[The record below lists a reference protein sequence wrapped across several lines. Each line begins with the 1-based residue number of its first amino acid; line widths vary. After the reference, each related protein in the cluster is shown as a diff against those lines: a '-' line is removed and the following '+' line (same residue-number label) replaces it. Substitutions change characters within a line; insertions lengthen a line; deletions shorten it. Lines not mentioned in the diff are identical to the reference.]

1 MGRILIRFN
10 ENQVSEPIAAQII
23 IEYKVPMA
31 ILSAH
36 INSKGGEI
44 LAEVPDN
51 VEEKIVNAF
60 RKRGVTVQVPRL
72 IEVDSEKCFSC
83 GSCVALCPVE
93 AISMDKDLTVQFD
106 KEKCVGSTCS
116 ICVDACPARAI
127 KSLKPNGNG
136 QTTKNKVKKVDREP
150 VQRKLHR

>member
-10 ENQVSEPIAAQII
+10 ETQVSEPIASQII

-31 ILSAH
+31 ILSAL

-44 LAEVPDN
+44 LVEVPDSMQQTV
-51 VEEKIVNAF
+51 VEAF
-60 RKRGVTVQVPRL
+60 RKRGVTVSVPKL
-72 IEVDSEKCFSC
+72 IEVDNNKCFSC

-93 AISMDKDLTVQFD
+93 AISIASDSSVQFD
-106 KEKCVGSTCS
+106 KEKCLGSTCG

-127 KSLKPNGNG
+127 KSVKANGNG
-136 QTTKNKVKKVDREP
+136 NGNGNRDR
-150 VQRKLHR
+150 KS

>member
-10 ENQVSEPIAAQII
+10 KDQVSEPIASQII

-36 INSKGGEI
+36 INNKGGEI
-44 LAEVPDN
+44 LAEIPDLMQEEV
-51 VEEKIVNAF
+51 VEAF
-60 RKRGVTVQVPRL
+60 RKRGVSVIVPKL

-83 GSCVALCPVE
+83 GTCVALCPVE
-93 AISMDKDLTVQFD
+93 AINTTLDKTVEFD
-106 KEKCVGSTCS
+106 KEKCLGSTCS

-127 KSLKPNGNG
+127 KSINNVNIGIP
-136 QTTKNKVKKVDREP
+136 
-150 VQRKLHR
+150 

>member
-1 MGRILIRFN
+1 MGRILIRFD
-10 ENQVSEPIAAQII
+10 EDQVSEPIASQII

-44 LAEVPDN
+44 LAEVPDDIL
-51 VEEKIVNAF
+51 EKVVNAF
-60 RKRGVTVQVPRL
+60 RQRGISVTVPKL

-83 GSCVALCPVE
+83 GSCIALCPVE
-93 AISMDKDLTVQFD
+93 AISLAKDCSVEFN
-106 KEKCVGSTCS
+106 KEKCLGSTCS

-127 KSLKPNGNG
+127 KSIKQNGSDHSANR
-136 QTTKNKVKKVDREP
+136 VKK
-150 VQRKLHR
+150 H

>member
-1 MGRILIRFN
+1 MARILLRFS
-10 ENQVSEPIAAQII
+10 EEQVPQPIASQII

-36 INSKGGEI
+36 VNSKGGEI
-44 LAEVPDN
+44 LAEIPD
-51 VEEKIVNAF
+51 EAQEKVVKAF
-60 RKRGVTVQVPRL
+60 REKGVSVTVPKL

-93 AISMDKDLTVQFD
+93 AIKLEKDSSVKFE
-106 KEKCVGSTCS
+106 KEKCLGSTCS

-127 KSLKPNGNG
+127 KSIKQNGSPNS
-136 QTTKNKVKKVDREP
+136 KE
-150 VQRKLHR
+150 RKS

>member
-10 ENQVSEPIAAQII
+10 EEQVSEPITAQII

-31 ILSAH
+31 ILAAH
-36 INSKGGEI
+36 VNSKGGEI
-44 LAEVPDN
+44 LVEIPDESQ
-51 VEEKIVNAF
+51 EEIVNAF
-60 RKRGVTVQVPRL
+60 RKRGVIVTVPKL
-72 IEVDSEKCFSC
+72 IEVDAEKCFSC

-93 AISMDKDLTVQFD
+93 AISLDKDCTVRFD

-127 KSLKPNGNG
+127 KSIKHNGDRSANSR
-136 QTTKNKVKKVDREP
+136 VKRN
-150 VQRKLHR
+150 

>member
-1 MGRILIRFN
+1 MGRILIRFD
-10 ENQVSEPIAAQII
+10 EDQIKEPIASQII

-51 VEEKIVNAF
+51 ILEKVVNAF
-60 RKRGVTVQVPRL
+60 RQRGVSVTVPKL
-72 IEVDSEKCFSC
+72 IEVDSDKCFSC
-83 GSCVALCPVE
+83 GSCIALCPVE
-93 AISMDKDLTVQFD
+93 AISLAKDSTVQFD

-127 KSLKPNGNG
+127 KS
-136 QTTKNKVKKVDREP
+136 TKQNSLENPANRKK
-150 VQRKLHR
+150 KS